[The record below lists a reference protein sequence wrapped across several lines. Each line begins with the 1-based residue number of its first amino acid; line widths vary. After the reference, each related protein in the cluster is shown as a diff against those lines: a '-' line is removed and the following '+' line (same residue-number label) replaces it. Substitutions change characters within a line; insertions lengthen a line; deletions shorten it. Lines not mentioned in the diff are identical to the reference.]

1 MAARRNPEKRMKLSG
16 HLKEL
21 RKRLFYISLFIVAG
35 GVIGWVE
42 FDPVFAALQKPI
54 LALASRPGAN
64 ATINFN
70 SVVSAFDLRMQM
82 SFFIGLVITAPLWL
96 WQIWLFVSPALKKR
110 ERRYALAFILTSSP
124 LFALGCYVAWISLP
138 NFIDSMLSFTP
149 NGTANVINA
158 AEYVLFA
165 VRVLVVFGV
174 AFVLPVFLVLLN
186 LIGVLTGR
194 GILKGWRVA
203 LLLIAVI
210 AAIATPVSD
219 PMSML
224 LLMIPLAFLYAI
236 SGLISLA
243 NDKAKAMRRPKLIE
257 ADASSLS

>member
-16 HLKEL
+16 HLREL
-21 RKRLFYISLFIVAG
+21 RKRLFYSAIIILAG
-35 GVIGWVE
+35 GVVGWLE
-42 FDPVFAALQKPI
+42 FEPVFAALQKPI
-54 LALASRPGAN
+54 LALASKPGVN

-96 WQIWLFVSPALKKR
+96 WQIWMFVSPALKKR

-149 NGTANVINA
+149 SGTANVINA

-165 VRVLVVFGV
+165 VRVLVVFGL

-194 GILKGWRVA
+194 SILKGWRIA
-203 LLLIAVI
+203 LLVI
-210 AAIATPVSD
+210 AIVAALATPVSD

-224 LLMIPLAFLYAI
+224 LMMIPLGLLYAI
-236 SGLISLA
+236 SGVIALT
-243 NDKAKAMRRPKLIE
+243 NDKAKSMRKPKLIE
-257 ADASSLS
+257 ADASSVS

>member
-42 FDPVFAALQKPI
+42 FEPVFAALQKPI

-110 ERRYALAFILTSSP
+110 ERRY
-124 LFALGCYVAWISLP
+124 ALGCYVAWISLP